1 MKISG
6 RGRSRKKI
14 DIMKLFKFNIAFENE
29 ISDGYVTEKILHS
42 LYANTI
48 PIYFGE
54 LVMLKMTL
62 MIKHLFT
69 LMISKVMKN

>member
-1 MKISG
+1 
-6 RGRSRKKI
+6 
-14 DIMKLFKFNIAFENE
+14 MKLFKVIIAFENE
-29 ISDGYVTEKILHS
+29 ISDGYVTEKILHTLS
-42 LYANTI
+42 MPTLFQST
-48 PIYFGE
+48 GE